1 MYFDTLC
8 VIISKNNKEVIM
20 GKFQNVFKSLRIR
33 EGLTQG
39 EIAEKL
45 GVTRSA
51 VGNWE
56 QGSREPDF
64 ETAEAI
70 ADFFNVDMNVLAGCA
85 DKTYCDDL
93 QIKQIAAYIYETKEL
108 GLLFEAVKG
117 LSTDKINAIID
128 FVNRM
133 K

>member
-1 MYFDTLC
+1 
-8 VIISKNNKEVIM
+8 M

-56 QGSREPDF
+56 QGKREPDF
-64 ETAEAI
+64 ETAELI
-70 ADFFNVDMNVLAGCA
+70 ADFFNVDMNVLTGNA
-85 DKTYCDDL
+85 DKTYYEDI
-93 QIKQIAAYIYETKEL
+93 QIKQIASEIYENQELKLLFNAAKEL
-108 GLLFEAVKG
+108 N
-117 LSTDKINAIID
+117 SDKLHAIID